1 LQIALVYF
9 LLLIPWPPTNV
20 LRMLCS
26 RDNSRLV
33 RKIVRSKWTPILD
46 KHQVKLPLECPLH
59 PFRDVFAPR
68 QDAKQRDRPTQ
79 WTCRKCGKSFY
90 QEKHLDLH
98 FDTRHKSII
107 NEAEDSVCL
116 ADFCDIMRCEV
127 FETEDAS
134 SLKFG
139 DQHIVTDIEV
149 WGDSLGQNSALAKAN
164 AAYLSLIPR
173 TSTLGA
179 SRAAKVQNRQLLQ
192 DKPSQASK
200 QDQPQPA
207 GEQTHSH
214 THLHHH
220 HQNHKSPHLHPRE
233 RATTT
238 ANPLR
243 LDATPAPSPEDG
255 SAARPRS
262 AGEKL
267 LHKLKE
273 LGKAHLKPLKAETE
287 AKNETDEDEEED
299 DEEKEAGSGQPE
311 GSGSGSD
318 QAKAEEGSGANENG
332 NKARANCKPEELS
345 RLKNRCEL
353 LLRSCIGGLLLSM
366 SDQAF
371 KEMEEEMNK
380 AVCWYL
386 TCDRYWEDGPLE
398 PRAFPWG
405 LIVILIF
412 VLSTGICFCYYI
424 IWILFDSEETT
435 ISANPY
441 YGGTAGGGSIYMP
454 GAAAGHHYHV
464 DYASRHDLDLDA
476 GGIAGQQLLQDH
488 QQQQL
493 LQEQQFYYQQ
503 QQREQQQ
510 RDQGGRDLY
519 PEQVQ
524 VQYLRHSPRHYIG
537 DQRQDR
543 GGPPQPVGT
552 PTQGTVRTSS
562 SNANTPLHHRQTHP
576 PGQHPG
582 QHPHLQHRHSTSLA
596 YPQDILDRRDYTSS
610 SSRPIATSVVQG
622 SSSGAGSLPAS
633 GAAASGAGSGSGVV
647 DPQQQ
652 RHYNTH
658 PRPLE
663 TRHRHVGSSQ
673 QSLRASASTHE
684 IVQQDAGLG
693 QNEHYIYVTYPPDLK
708 KRYFE

>member
-1 LQIALVYF
+1 MTSKQFIIF
-9 LLLIPWPPTNV
+9 ILLLIPWPPSNV
-20 LRMLCS
+20 IKILCS

-59 PFRDVFAPR
+59 PLRDVFAPR
-68 QDAKQRDRPTQ
+68 QDEKQRDRPTQ
-79 WTCRKCGKSFY
+79 WTCRRCGKSFY
-90 QEKHLDLH
+90 QEKYLDLH

-107 NEAEDSVCL
+107 NEAEDAVCL

-127 FETEDAS
+127 FQTEDAS

-173 TSTLGA
+173 TSTLSA
-179 SRAAKVQNRQLLQ
+179 TRAAKVQNRQLLQ
-192 DKPSQASK
+192 EKPTQSREQSPS
-200 QDQPQPA
+200 DGA
-207 GEQTHSH
+207 G
-214 THLHHH
+214 
-220 HQNHKSPHLHPRE
+220 
-233 RATTT
+233 
-238 ANPLR
+238 
-243 LDATPAPSPEDG
+243 EDG
-255 SAARPRS
+255 SATKPKS

-267 LHKLKE
+267 LMKLKE
-273 LGKAHLKPLKAETE
+273 LGQGHLKRHDASESQTESELKHNETE
-287 AKNETDEDEEED
+287 DGEHSGDGE
-299 DEEKEAGSGQPE
+299 GSGQPDAAKTPDE
-311 GSGSGSD
+311 AAG
-318 QAKAEEGSGANENG
+318 QAKV
-332 NKARANCKPEELS
+332 RANCKPEELS
-345 RLKNRCEL
+345 KLKTRCEF

-435 ISANPY
+435 INANHY
-441 YGGTAGGGSIYMP
+441 VGAGAGGSIYMP
-454 GAAAGHHYHV
+454 APHHYHV
-464 DYASRHDLDLDA
+464 DYATQHELELDGAAIPGRTVDL
-476 GGIAGQQLLQDH
+476 QQQQ

-493 LQEQQFYYQQ
+493 QQQQQQQFYYQQ
-503 QQREQQQ
+503 QQQQQ
-510 RDQGGRDLY
+510 AASGRDLY
-519 PEQVQ
+519 PEP
-524 VQYLRHSPRHYIG
+524 VQYHRHSPRHYIA
-537 DQRQDR
+537 DQRPA
-543 GGPPQPVGT
+543 GGASVSGGT
-552 PTQGTVRTSS
+552 PTSSAGVRQVGASS
-562 SNANTPLHHRQTHP
+562 SNANTPL
-576 PGQHPG
+576 
-582 QHPHLQHRHSTSLA
+582 HRHSTSLA

-610 SSRPIATSVVQG
+610 SSRPIATSVVSNVSQG
-622 SSSGAGSLPAS
+622 GSAGGGAG
-633 GAAASGAGSGSGVV
+633 
-647 DPQQQ
+647 DPP

-663 TRHRHVGSSQ
+663 TRHRHVGASQ
-673 QSLRASASTHE
+673 QSLRTSSSTHE
-684 IVQQDAGLG
+684 IVQSEVGG

-708 KRYFE
+708 KRYFDKYE

>member
-1 LQIALVYF
+1 MSPKYHHFEIALVYF

-20 LRMLCS
+20 IKILCS

-79 WTCRKCGKSFY
+79 WTCRRCGKSFY
-90 QEKHLDLH
+90 QERHLDLH
-98 FDTRHKSII
+98 FDTRHKTII
-107 NEAEDSVCL
+107 NEAMDSICL

-127 FETEDAS
+127 FETEDAN

-139 DQHIVTDIEV
+139 DHIVTDVEV

-192 DKPSQASK
+192 DKPIQSSSSSSK
-200 QDQPQPA
+200 EQQTPADPA
-207 GEQTHSH
+207 G
-214 THLHHH
+214 
-220 HQNHKSPHLHPRE
+220 
-233 RATTT
+233 
-238 ANPLR
+238 
-243 LDATPAPSPEDG
+243 EDG
-255 SAARPRS
+255 SAARPKS

-267 LHKLKE
+267 LNKLKE
-273 LGKAHLKPLKAETE
+273 LGLKRGGGGGDSTEPDAET
-287 AKNETDEDEEED
+287 KLNETEEEEEQSGD
-299 DEEKEAGSGQPE
+299 DAEASGQQDAAKMEE
-311 GSGSGSD
+311 GSGSG
-318 QAKAEEGSGANENG
+318 NG
-332 NKARANCKPEELS
+332 VKARANCKPEELS
-345 RLKNRCEL
+345 KLKTRCEL

-435 ISANPY
+435 INANNHYAPGHGL
-441 YGGTAGGGSIYMP
+441 GGMHSSSGSSSIYMP
-454 GAAAGHHYHV
+454 GAHHHYHV
-464 DYASRHDLDLDA
+464 DYATRHDLDLDA
-476 GGIAGQQLLQDH
+476 GGIPGLTADQQLEL
-488 QQQQL
+488 
-493 LQEQQFYYQQ
+493 EMEQ

-510 RDQGGRDLY
+510 QQQYYYQQQQQQQQAAAARDLY
-519 PEQVQ
+519 PEA
-524 VQYLRHSPRHYIG
+524 VQYHRHSPRHYIA
-537 DQRQDR
+537 DPRQV
-543 GGPPQPVGT
+543 GQGQGQGQGQGT
-552 PTQGTVRTSS
+552 PTAGGVRQVVVSSS
-562 SNANTPLHHRQTHP
+562 SNANTPLHHHP
-576 PGQHPG
+576 LQHQQHQQQQHQQQQHQQQ
-582 QHPHLQHRHSTSLA
+582 QHPHLQHRHSTSLG

-610 SSRPIATSVVQG
+610 TGRPMATSVV
-622 SSSGAGSLPAS
+622 SSASAS
-633 GAAASGAGSGSGVV
+633 GIGGEG
-647 DPQQQ
+647 QQ

-673 QSLRASASTHE
+673 QSLRASSSNQE
-684 IVQQDAGLG
+684 IVQNEAGLG

-708 KRYFE
+708 KRYFDSYE

>member
-1 LQIALVYF
+1 KKPFQIALVYF

-20 LRMLCS
+20 IRILCS

-107 NEAEDSVCL
+107 NEAEDAVCL

-200 QDQPQPA
+200 QDQSAA
-207 GEQTHSH
+207 GERTQPHSH
-214 THLHHH
+214 SSH
-220 HQNHKSPHLHPRE
+220 RV
-233 RATTT
+233 RASTT

-243 LDATPAPSPEDG
+243 LDPSPEDG
-255 SAARPRS
+255 SADRPRS

-273 LGKAHLKPLKAETE
+273 LGKAHLKSSSGDPE
-287 AKNETDEDEEED
+287 ASRQNETDEEED
-299 DEEKEAGSGQPE
+299 DEEGSGQSG
-311 GSGSGSD
+311 GSGHSAD
-318 QAKAEEGSGANENG
+318 EAKTEEGSGANGNG

-345 RLKNRCEL
+345 KLKNRCEM

-371 KEMEEEMNK
+371 KEMEDEMNK

-435 ISANPY
+435 INANHY
-441 YGGTAGGGSIYMP
+441 YTGQGAIIGGGGSIYMP

-464 DYASRHDLDLDA
+464 DYATRHDLDLDA
-476 GGIAGQQLLQDH
+476 GGIAGQQ
-488 QQQQL
+488 QQQL
-493 LQEQQFYYQQ
+493 LQEQQYYYQEQQ
-503 QQREQQQ
+503 QQQQAAASV
-510 RDQGGRDLY
+510 RDLY

-524 VQYLRHSPRHYIG
+524 YHRHSPRHYIA
-537 DQRQDR
+537 DQR
-543 GGPPQPVGT
+543 PPVGT
-552 PTQGTVRTSS
+552 PTQGAVRSSS
-562 SNANTPLHHRQTHP
+562 SNANTPLHHRVQQHHP
-576 PGQHPG
+576 VQQQQQHP
-582 QHPHLQHRHSTSLA
+582 HHLQHRHSTSLA

-610 SSRPIATSVVQG
+610 SSSRTI
-622 SSSGAGSLPAS
+622 
-633 GAAASGAGSGSGVV
+633 AGSGSASVSGSGQATVAPG
-647 DPQQQ
+647 DTQQ

-684 IVQQDAGLG
+684 IVQQEAASLG

>member
-1 LQIALVYF
+1 MSPKYHNFEIALVYF

-20 LRMLCS
+20 IRILCS

-107 NEAEDSVCL
+107 NQAEDAVCL

-200 QDQPQPA
+200 QNQSPA
-207 GEQTHSH
+207 GERTHPQTHH
-214 THLHHH
+214 
-220 HQNHKSPHLHPRE
+220 HPRD
-233 RATTT
+233 RASTT

-243 LDATPAPSPEDG
+243 LDPSPEDG

-267 LHKLKE
+267 LNKLKE
-273 LGKAHLKPLKAETE
+273 LGKAHLKPAADPETSRQ
-287 AKNETDEDEEED
+287 NETGEEED
-299 DEEKEAGSGQPE
+299 EKGSGQPE
-311 GSGSGSD
+311 GSGQSAD
-318 QAKAEEGSGANENG
+318 EVKTEEGSGANGNG

-345 RLKNRCEL
+345 KLKNRCEM

-371 KEMEEEMNK
+371 KEMEDEMNK

-424 IWILFDSEETT
+424 IWILFD
-435 ISANPY
+435 
-441 YGGTAGGGSIYMP
+441 
-454 GAAAGHHYHV
+454 H
-464 DYASRHDLDLDA
+464 LF
-476 GGIAGQQLLQDH
+476 QLRRNDN
-488 QQQQL
+488 
-493 LQEQQFYYQQ
+493 
-503 QQREQQQ
+503 QREP
-510 RDQGGRDLY
+510 L
-519 PEQVQ
+519 
-524 VQYLRHSPRHYIG
+524 LRPGIHRRRREH
-537 DQRQDR
+537 
-543 GGPPQPVGT
+543 
-552 PTQGTVRTSS
+552 
-562 SNANTPLHHRQTHP
+562 LHAR
-576 PGQHPG
+576 
-582 QHPHLQHRHSTSLA
+582 
-596 YPQDILDRRDYTSS
+596 
-610 SSRPIATSVVQG
+610 
-622 SSSGAGSLPAS
+622 SSSGSSLPCGLCHAARPRPGRRRDSWSAAATAASAS
-633 GAAASGAGSGSGVV
+633 GAAVLLPTAAAAATAAAGGIRSGFVPGAGAVSPPQSAALHRRSASGGANSG
-647 DPQQQ
+647 
-652 RHYNTH
+652 HTH
-658 PRPLE
+658 PRG
-663 TRHRHVGSSQ
+663 RSQ
-673 QSLRASASTHE
+673 QFLQRQHAVAPSGAAFGTASPPATSSLDE
-684 IVQQDAGLG
+684 PGLPTG
-693 QNEHYIYVTYPPDLK
+693 HFRPTRLYK
-708 KRYFE
+708 

>member
-1 LQIALVYF
+1 MSPKYHNFEIALVYF

-20 LRMLCS
+20 IRILCS

-98 FDTRHKSII
+98 FETRHKSII
-107 NEAEDSVCL
+107 NEAEDAVCL

-139 DQHIVTDIEV
+139 EQHIVTEIEV

-200 QDQPQPA
+200 TDQSPA
-207 GEQTHSH
+207 
-214 THLHHH
+214 
-220 HQNHKSPHLHPRE
+220 
-233 RATTT
+233 

-243 LDATPAPSPEDG
+243 LDPSTEDG
-255 SAARPRS
+255 SAVRPRS

-273 LGKAHLKPLKAETE
+273 LGKAHLRSSADPESSRQ
-287 AKNETDEDEEED
+287 NETDEKEDEEGSGHSE
-299 DEEKEAGSGQPE
+299 GSGQSTDE
-311 GSGSGSD
+311 T
-318 QAKAEEGSGANENG
+318 KTEEGSGANGNG

-345 RLKNRCEL
+345 KLKSRCEM

-435 ISANPY
+435 INANHY
-441 YGGTAGGGSIYMP
+441 YGQGAIAGGGSIYMP
-454 GAAAGHHYHV
+454 GAVAGHHYHV
-464 DYASRHDLDLDA
+464 DYATRHDLDLDA
-476 GGIAGQQLLQDH
+476 GVIAG

-503 QQREQQQ
+503 QQQQQ
-510 RDQGGRDLY
+510 QLQQAASVRDLY

-524 VQYLRHSPRHYIG
+524 YHRHSPRHYIA
-537 DQRQDR
+537 DPRPV
-543 GGPPQPVGT
+543 GPPVGT
-552 PTQGTVRTSS
+552 PTQGAVRSSS
-562 SNANTPLHHRQTHP
+562 SNANTPLHHRVQ
-576 PGQHPG
+576 QHPG

-596 YPQDILDRRDYTSS
+596 YPQDILDRRDYTSNS
-610 SSRPIATSVVQG
+610 TRPIATNMV
-622 SSSGAGSLPAS
+622 
-633 GAAASGAGSGSGVV
+633 AGSGSGSGAGQGAGAPG
-647 DPQQQ
+647 DTQ

-684 IVQQDAGLG
+684 IVQQEAGMG

>member
-1 LQIALVYF
+1 MSPKYHNFEIALVYF

-20 LRMLCS
+20 IRILCS

-98 FDTRHKSII
+98 FETRHKSII
-107 NEAEDSVCL
+107 NEAEDAVCL

-192 DKPSQASK
+192 DKPIQASK
-200 QDQPQPA
+200 QDQ
-207 GEQTHSH
+207 
-214 THLHHH
+214 
-220 HQNHKSPHLHPRE
+220 
-233 RATTT
+233 
-238 ANPLR
+238 
-243 LDATPAPSPEDG
+243 TPADPSPEDG

-273 LGKAHLKPLKAETE
+273 LGKAHLKTSADPDSSRQ
-287 AKNETDEDEEED
+287 NETDEEEDEE
-299 DEEKEAGSGQPE
+299 GSGQSE
-311 GSGSGSD
+311 GSG
-318 QAKAEEGSGANENG
+318 QATHETKAEEGSGAEGNG

-345 RLKNRCEL
+345 KLKNRCEL

-371 KEMEEEMNK
+371 KEMEDEMNK

-435 ISANPY
+435 INANHY
-441 YGGTAGGGSIYMP
+441 YGQGAIGGGGSIYMP

-464 DYASRHDLDLDA
+464 DYATRHDLDLDA
-476 GGIAGQQLLQDH
+476 GGIAGQ

-503 QQREQQQ
+503 QQQQQ
-510 RDQGGRDLY
+510 AATVRDLY
-519 PEQVQ
+519 PDQ
-524 VQYLRHSPRHYIG
+524 VQYHRHSPRHYIA
-537 DQRQDR
+537 DQRPV
-543 GGPPQPVGT
+543 GPPVGT
-552 PTQGTVRTSS
+552 PTQGAVRSSS
-562 SNANTPLHHRQTHP
+562 SNANTPLHHRV
-576 PGQHPG
+576 QHPG

-610 SSRPIATSVVQG
+610 SPRPIATN
-622 SSSGAGSLPAS
+622 LL
-633 GAAASGAGSGSGVV
+633 AGSGSGQGATAPG
-647 DPQQQ
+647 DTQ

-663 TRHRHVGSSQ
+663 TRRHVGSSQ

-684 IVQQDAGLG
+684 IVQQEAGLG

>member
-1 LQIALVYF
+1 MSPKYHNFEIALVYF

-20 LRMLCS
+20 IRILCS

-107 NEAEDSVCL
+107 NEAEDAVCL

-200 QDQPQPA
+200 QDQSPA
-207 GEQTHSH
+207 VY
-214 THLHHH
+214 
-220 HQNHKSPHLHPRE
+220 PRE
-233 RATTT
+233 RASTT

-243 LDATPAPSPEDG
+243 LDPSPSPEDG

-273 LGKAHLKPLKAETE
+273 LGKAHLQPAADAESGRQ
-287 AKNETDEDEEED
+287 NETDEEED
-299 DEEKEAGSGQPE
+299 EE
-311 GSGSGSD
+311 GSGRTEGSGHSAD
-318 QAKAEEGSGANENG
+318 EAKAEEGSGASGNG

-435 ISANPY
+435 ISANHY
-441 YGGTAGGGSIYMP
+441 YGPGSIGGIGGSIYMP
-454 GAAAGHHYHV
+454 GAPAAAHHYHV
-464 DYASRHDLDLDA
+464 DYATRHDLDLDA
-476 GGIAGQQLLQDH
+476 QQQHQQLQQQQ

-493 LQEQQFYYQQ
+493 LQEQQYYYQQ
-503 QQREQQQ
+503 QQQAASV
-510 RDQGGRDLY
+510 RDLY

-524 VQYLRHSPRHYIG
+524 FHRHSPRHYIA
-537 DQRQDR
+537 DQRPV
-543 GGPPQPVGT
+543 GPQVGT
-552 PTQGTVRTSS
+552 PTQGAGRSSS
-562 SNANTPLHHRQTHP
+562 SNANTPLHHRVVQ
-576 PGQHPG
+576 PGHPG

-610 SSRPIATSVVQG
+610 SSRPTA
-622 SSSGAGSLPAS
+622 AGMA
-633 GAAASGAGSGSGVV
+633 AGSGSGSGPGSVAG
-647 DPQQQ
+647 QGQGQSAAAGAAGEAQ

-658 PRPLE
+658 PRPLD
-663 TRHRHVGSSQ
+663 TRHRHAGSSQ

-684 IVQQDAGLG
+684 IVQQEAGLG

>member
-1 LQIALVYF
+1 MSPKYHNFEIALVYF

-20 LRMLCS
+20 IRILCS

-107 NEAEDSVCL
+107 NEAEDAVCL

-192 DKPSQASK
+192 DKPSQASGK
-200 QDQPQPA
+200 QDQSAA
-207 GEQTHSH
+207 GERTQPHSH
-214 THLHHH
+214 SSRSSHSSH
-220 HQNHKSPHLHPRE
+220 RV
-233 RATTT
+233 RASTT

-243 LDATPAPSPEDG
+243 LDPSPEDG
-255 SAARPRS
+255 SADRPRS

-273 LGKAHLKPLKAETE
+273 LGKAHLKPSSSGDPE
-287 AKNETDEDEEED
+287 ASRQNETDEEED
-299 DEEKEAGSGQPE
+299 DEEGSGQTG
-311 GSGSGSD
+311 GSGHSAD
-318 QAKAEEGSGANENG
+318 EAKTEEGSGANGNG

-345 RLKNRCEL
+345 KLKNRCEM

-371 KEMEEEMNK
+371 KEMEDEMNK

-424 IWILFDSEETT
+424 IWILFDHLFQLRRDDNQREPLLHRPGSHYRRRREHLHARSSSGSSLPCGLCHAARPRPGRRRDSW
-435 ISANPY
+435 SAA
-441 YGGTAGGGSIYMP
+441 AGAAAPGAAVLLP
-454 GAAAGHHYHV
+454 GAAA
-464 DYASRHDLDLDA
+464 AAA
-476 GGIAGQQLLQDH
+476 G
-488 QQQQL
+488 
-493 LQEQQFYYQQ
+493 F
-503 QQREQQQ
+503 
-510 RDQGGRDLY
+510 
-519 PEQVQ
+519 V
-524 VQYLRHSPRHYIG
+524 
-537 DQRQDR
+537 
-543 GGPPQPVGT
+543 
-552 PTQGTVRTSS
+552 
-562 SNANTPLHHRQTHP
+562 
-576 PGQHPG
+576 
-582 QHPHLQHRHSTSLA
+582 
-596 YPQDILDRRDYTSS
+596 
-610 SSRPIATSVVQG
+610 
-622 SSSGAGSLPAS
+622 SGAGAVPSAQSAALHRRSASTSGHTHPRGRAQQFLQRQHAVAPS
-633 GAAASGAGSGSGVV
+633 GAAASHGAAAASPPPAAPPLDEPGLPTG
-647 DPQQQ
+647 
-652 RHYNTH
+652 HF
-658 PRPLE
+658 RP
-663 TRHRHVGSSQ
+663 TR
-673 QSLRASASTHE
+673 L
-684 IVQQDAGLG
+684 
-693 QNEHYIYVTYPPDLK
+693 YK
-708 KRYFE
+708 

>member
-1 LQIALVYF
+1 MSPKYHNFEIALVYF

-20 LRMLCS
+20 IRILCS

-107 NEAEDSVCL
+107 NEAEDAVCL

-200 QDQPQPA
+200 QDQSPA
-207 GEQTHSH
+207 GERTHPH
-214 THLHHH
+214 THHH
-220 HQNHKSPHLHPRE
+220 HHHHNHHKVYPRE
-233 RATTT
+233 RASTT

-243 LDATPAPSPEDG
+243 LDPSPSPEDG

-273 LGKAHLKPLKAETE
+273 LGKAHLQPAADAESGRQ
-287 AKNETDEDEEED
+287 NETDEEED
-299 DEEKEAGSGQPE
+299 EE
-311 GSGSGSD
+311 GSGRTEGSGHSAD
-318 QAKAEEGSGANENG
+318 EAKAEEGSGASGNG

-424 IWILFDSEETT
+424 IWILFDRLFQLRRDDNQREPLLRPGLHRRHRREHLHARRS
-435 ISANPY
+435 
-441 YGGTAGGGSIYMP
+441 GGGPPLPCGLCHAARPRSGRPAAASTASAAAAAAAVAP
-454 GAAAGHHYHV
+454 GAAVLLPA
-464 DYASRHDLDLDA
+464 AAA
-476 GGIAGQQLLQDH
+476 GGLRAGFVPGAGAVPPAQSAALHRRSASGGSAGGHAHPRGRAQQLLQ
-488 QQQQL
+488 
-493 LQEQQFYYQQ
+493 
-503 QQREQQQ
+503 
-510 RDQGGRDLY
+510 
-519 PEQVQ
+519 
-524 VQYLRHSPRHYIG
+524 
-537 DQRQDR
+537 RQH
-543 GGPPQPVGT
+543 
-552 PTQGTVRTSS
+552 
-562 SNANTPLHHRQTHP
+562 AAAP
-576 PGQHPG
+576 PG
-582 QHPHLQHRHSTSLA
+582 
-596 YPQDILDRRDYTSS
+596 
-610 SSRPIATSVVQG
+610 
-622 SSSGAGSLPAS
+622 
-633 GAAASGAGSGSGVV
+633 GAAGAPGPAPPPAAPPLDEPGLPTG
-647 DPQQQ
+647 
-652 RHYNTH
+652 HF
-658 PRPLE
+658 RP
-663 TRHRHVGSSQ
+663 TR
-673 QSLRASASTHE
+673 L
-684 IVQQDAGLG
+684 
-693 QNEHYIYVTYPPDLK
+693 YK
-708 KRYFE
+708 

>member
-1 LQIALVYF
+1 MSPKYHHFEIALVYF

-20 LRMLCS
+20 LRLLCS

-98 FDTRHKSII
+98 FDTRHKQII

-179 SRAAKVQNRQLLQ
+179 SRAAKVQNRQLPP
-192 DKPSQASK
+192 DSKPSQ
-200 QDQPQPA
+200 DQSPA
-207 GEQTHSH
+207 GERTPHPHTHSH
-214 THLHHH
+214 FHHT
-220 HQNHKSPHLHPRE
+220 RE
-233 RATTT
+233 RATTTT

-243 LDATPAPSPEDG
+243 LDAIPEDG
-255 SAARPRS
+255 SAARPKS

-273 LGKAHLKPLKAETE
+273 LGKAHLKAGATPPQDSRKQNDTE
-287 AKNETDEDEEED
+287 DDEDEEGAED
-299 DEEKEAGSGQPE
+299 GSGSGQPE
-311 GSGSGSD
+311 GSG
-318 QAKAEEGSGANENG
+318 QATDPAKVEEGSGANGNG

-345 RLKNRCEL
+345 KLKARCEM

-424 IWILFDSEETT
+424 IWILFDHLFQLRRDDNQCESLPLRTASGQPQLRYRRRREHLHARSRSGSSLPCGLCHAARPRPGRRRDSFSTT
-435 ISANPY
+435 
-441 YGGTAGGGSIYMP
+441 TAAAAAAVAP
-454 GAAAGHHYHV
+454 GAAVLLPTAAAAAASATAAAAAGLVSGTGAISATQSTALHRRS
-464 DYASRHDLDLDA
+464 ASS
-476 GGIAGQQLLQDH
+476 GGIGSGSGIGSCGHTHPRGRAQQLLQ
-488 QQQQL
+488 
-493 LQEQQFYYQQ
+493 
-503 QQREQQQ
+503 
-510 RDQGGRDLY
+510 
-519 PEQVQ
+519 
-524 VQYLRHSPRHYIG
+524 
-537 DQRQDR
+537 RQH
-543 GGPPQPVGT
+543 
-552 PTQGTVRTSS
+552 
-562 SNANTPLHHRQTHP
+562 A
-576 PGQHPG
+576 
-582 QHPHLQHRHSTSLA
+582 
-596 YPQDILDRRDYTSS
+596 
-610 SSRPIATSVVQG
+610 IAPSA
-622 SSSGAGSLPAS
+622 SSGG
-633 GAAASGAGSGSGVV
+633 
-647 DPQQQ
+647 
-652 RHYNTH
+652 
-658 PRPLE
+658 
-663 TRHRHVGSSQ
+663 
-673 QSLRASASTHE
+673 SASPPAAPSLDE
-684 IVQQDAGLG
+684 PGLPTG
-693 QNEHYIYVTYPPDLK
+693 HFRPTRLYK
-708 KRYFE
+708 

>member
-1 LQIALVYF
+1 MSPKYHNFEIALVYF

-20 LRMLCS
+20 IRILCS

-98 FDTRHKSII
+98 FETRHKSII
-107 NEAEDSVCL
+107 NEAEDAVCL

-139 DQHIVTDIEV
+139 DQHIVTEIEV

-179 SRAAKVQNRQLLQ
+179 SRAAKVQSRQLIQ

-200 QDQPQPA
+200 QDQSPA
-207 GEQTHSH
+207 GERIPPHSH
-214 THLHHH
+214 QSHQSHHLHH
-220 HQNHKSPHLHPRE
+220 RE
-233 RATTT
+233 RDSTT

-243 LDATPAPSPEDG
+243 LDPSPSPEDG

-273 LGKAHLKPLKAETE
+273 LGKAHLKSSADPESSRQ
-287 AKNETDEDEEED
+287 NETDEEEDEEGSGRSE
-299 DEEKEAGSGQPE
+299 GSGQSADE
-311 GSGSGSD
+311 
-318 QAKAEEGSGANENG
+318 AKTEEGSGANGNG

-345 RLKNRCEL
+345 KLKSRCEM

-424 IWILFDSEETT
+424 IWILFDHLFQLRRDDNQREPLLRPGGHRRRREHLHARSSSGASLPCGLCHAARPRPGRRRDSW
-435 ISANPY
+435 SA
-441 YGGTAGGGSIYMP
+441 TATAAAAAVAP
-454 GAAAGHHYHV
+454 GAAVLLPAATATTAIVSGAGAVPSPQSTALHRRSTSSGHTHPRGR
-464 DYASRHDLDLDA
+464 S
-476 GGIAGQQLLQDH
+476 QQLLQ
-488 QQQQL
+488 
-493 LQEQQFYYQQ
+493 
-503 QQREQQQ
+503 
-510 RDQGGRDLY
+510 
-519 PEQVQ
+519 
-524 VQYLRHSPRHYIG
+524 
-537 DQRQDR
+537 RQHAVA
-543 GGPPQPVGT
+543 P
-552 PTQGTVRTSS
+552 
-562 SNANTPLHHRQTHP
+562 
-576 PGQHPG
+576 
-582 QHPHLQHRHSTSLA
+582 
-596 YPQDILDRRDYTSS
+596 
-610 SSRPIATSVVQG
+610 
-622 SSSGAGSLPAS
+622 S
-633 GAAASGAGSGSGVV
+633 GAATSSPPATSSLDEPGLPTG
-647 DPQQQ
+647 
-652 RHYNTH
+652 HF
-658 PRPLE
+658 RP
-663 TRHRHVGSSQ
+663 TR
-673 QSLRASASTHE
+673 L
-684 IVQQDAGLG
+684 
-693 QNEHYIYVTYPPDLK
+693 YK
-708 KRYFE
+708 

>member
-1 LQIALVYF
+1 MSPKYHHFEIALIYF

-20 LRMLCS
+20 IKILCS
-26 RDNSRLV
+26 RDSSRLV

-79 WTCRKCGKSFY
+79 WTCRMCGKSFY

-127 FETEDAS
+127 FQTEDSS

-164 AAYLSLIPR
+164 AAYLSLIPIR

-179 SRAAKVQNRQLLQ
+179 TRAAKVQNRQLIQ
-192 DKPSQASK
+192 DKQGQSNEQSQSDAAA
-200 QDQPQPA
+200 QDA
-207 GEQTHSH
+207 G
-214 THLHHH
+214 
-220 HQNHKSPHLHPRE
+220 
-233 RATTT
+233 T
-238 ANPLR
+238 A
-243 LDATPAPSPEDG
+243 
-255 SAARPRS
+255 
-262 AGEKL
+262 
-267 LHKLKE
+267 KLKSASE
-273 LGKAHLKPLKAETE
+273 MLLSKLKGLGQKRQ
-287 AKNETDEDEEED
+287 ETDGTESVDEAQVNDTEQKSNDGND
-299 DEEKEAGSGQPE
+299 DPNATQDEASVVN
-311 GSGSGSD
+311 SD
-318 QAKAEEGSGANENG
+318 ENASAS
-332 NKARANCKPEELS
+332 NMSKVRANCKAEDLS
-345 RLKNRCEL
+345 KLKARCEY
-353 LLRSCIGGLLLSM
+353 LLRSCIGSLLLSM

-435 ISANPY
+435 INANNH
-441 YGGTAGGGSIYMP
+441 YGYGTVGGVGSIGSGIGSGIYMP
-454 GAAAGHHYHV
+454 ARHYHV
-464 DYASRHDLDLDA
+464 DYAMPRDIDGL
-476 GGIAGQQLLQDH
+476 GGRGLGDGGPMHGMTAE
-488 QQQQL
+488 QQQQ
-493 LQEQQFYYQQ
+493 QQQYYYQQ
-503 QQREQQQ
+503 QQAQQQ
-510 RDQGGRDLY
+510 AARDLY
-519 PEQVQ
+519 PEP
-524 VQYLRHSPRHYIG
+524 VQYHRHSPRHYIST
-537 DQRQDR
+537 DQRQAVAAAQAA
-543 GGPPQPVGT
+543 GQQGT
-552 PTQGTVRTSS
+552 PTVTGAAGVRQSA
-562 SNANTPLHHRQTHP
+562 SNASTPLHHHHQ
-576 PGQHPG
+576 Q
-582 QHPHLQHRHSTSLA
+582 QQPHLQHHRHSTSLG

-610 SSRPIATSVVQG
+610 VGRPIATSVV
-622 SSSGAGSLPAS
+622 SSSSSVGGNIGGTRSTQI
-633 GAAASGAGSGSGVV
+633 GAAG
-647 DPQQQ
+647 DTT

-658 PRPLE
+658 PRPLD

-673 QSLRASASTHE
+673 QSLRASSSTHE
-684 IVQQDAGLG
+684 IVQSEVG

-708 KRYFE
+708 KRYFDKYE

>member
-1 LQIALVYF
+1 MSPKYHNFEIALVYF

-20 LRMLCS
+20 IRILCS

-107 NEAEDSVCL
+107 NQAEDAVCL

-200 QDQPQPA
+200 QNQSPA
-207 GEQTHSH
+207 GERTHPQS
-214 THLHHH
+214 HHH
-220 HQNHKSPHLHPRE
+220 PRD
-233 RATTT
+233 RASTT

-243 LDATPAPSPEDG
+243 LDPSPEDG
-255 SAARPRS
+255 SAARTRS

-267 LHKLKE
+267 LNKLKE
-273 LGKAHLKPLKAETE
+273 LGKAHLKPAADPE
-287 AKNETDEDEEED
+287 ANRQNDTGEEED
-299 DEEKEAGSGQPE
+299 EKGSGQPE
-311 GSGSGSD
+311 GSGQSAD
-318 QAKAEEGSGANENG
+318 EVKAEEGSGANGNG

-345 RLKNRCEL
+345 KLKNRCEI

-371 KEMEEEMNK
+371 KEMEDEMNK

-435 ISANPY
+435 INANHY
-441 YGGTAGGGSIYMP
+441 YGQGSIGAGGSIYMP

-464 DYASRHDLDLDA
+464 DYATRHDLDLDA
-476 GGIAGQQLLQDH
+476 GGIAGQQ
-488 QQQQL
+488 QQQQHL
-493 LQEQQFYYQQ
+493 LQEQQYYYQQ
-503 QQREQQQ
+503 QQQQQ
-510 RDQGGRDLY
+510 QKAASVRDLY

-524 VQYLRHSPRHYIG
+524 YHRHSPRHYIA
-537 DQRQDR
+537 DQRPV
-543 GGPPQPVGT
+543 GPTVGT
-552 PTQGTVRTSS
+552 PTQGAVRSSS
-562 SNANTPLHHRQTHP
+562 SNANTPLHHRV
-576 PGQHPG
+576 QHSG

-610 SSRPIATSVVQG
+610 SSRQIATNIV
-622 SSSGAGSLPAS
+622 
-633 GAAASGAGSGSGVV
+633 AGSGSGQGAGAPG
-647 DPQQQ
+647 DTQ

-684 IVQQDAGLG
+684 IVQQEAGLG

>member
-1 LQIALVYF
+1 MSPKYHNFEIALVYF

-20 LRMLCS
+20 IRILCS

-79 WTCRKCGKSFY
+79 WTCKKCGKSFY

-107 NEAEDSVCL
+107 NEAEDAVCL

-200 QDQPQPA
+200 QDQSPA
-207 GEQTHSH
+207 
-214 THLHHH
+214 
-220 HQNHKSPHLHPRE
+220 
-233 RATTT
+233 
-238 ANPLR
+238 
-243 LDATPAPSPEDG
+243 DPSPEDG

-273 LGKAHLKPLKAETE
+273 LGKAHLKPSSVDPE
-287 AKNETDEDEEED
+287 ASRQNETDEEED
-299 DEEKEAGSGQPE
+299 DEGSGQSE
-311 GSGSGSD
+311 GSAQSAD
-318 QAKAEEGSGANENG
+318 EAKTEEGSGANGNG

-345 RLKNRCEL
+345 KLKNRCEM

-371 KEMEEEMNK
+371 KEMEDEMNK

-435 ISANPY
+435 INANHY
-441 YGGTAGGGSIYMP
+441 YGQGAIGGGGSIYMP
-454 GAAAGHHYHV
+454 GAAAAHHYHV
-464 DYASRHDLDLDA
+464 DYATRHDLDLDA
-476 GGIAGQQLLQDH
+476 GGIAGQQ
-488 QQQQL
+488 QQL
-493 LQEQQFYYQQ
+493 LQEQQYYYQQ
-503 QQREQQQ
+503 QQQQQ
-510 RDQGGRDLY
+510 QQAASVRDLY

-524 VQYLRHSPRHYIG
+524 YHRHSPRHYIA
-537 DQRQDR
+537 DQRPV
-543 GGPPQPVGT
+543 GPPVGT
-552 PTQGTVRTSS
+552 PTQGAVRSSS
-562 SNANTPLHHRQTHP
+562 SNANTPLHHRVQH
-576 PGQHPG
+576 PGQHPA

-610 SSRPIATSVVQG
+610 SSRPIAANIV
-622 SSSGAGSLPAS
+622 
-633 GAAASGAGSGSGVV
+633 AGSGSVSVQGPGQGQGQGAGAPG
-647 DPQQQ
+647 DTQQ

-684 IVQQDAGLG
+684 IVQQEAGLG

>member
-1 LQIALVYF
+1 MPNIKKDLNVQKHLQIALVYF

-20 LRMLCS
+20 IRILCS

-98 FDTRHKSII
+98 FETRHKSII
-107 NEAEDSVCL
+107 NEAEDAVCL

-139 DQHIVTDIEV
+139 DQHIVTEIEV

-179 SRAAKVQNRQLLQ
+179 SRAAKVQSRQLIQ

-200 QDQPQPA
+200 QDQSPA
-207 GEQTHSH
+207 
-214 THLHHH
+214 
-220 HQNHKSPHLHPRE
+220 E
-233 RATTT
+233 RDSTT

-243 LDATPAPSPEDG
+243 LDPSPSPEDG

-273 LGKAHLKPLKAETE
+273 LGKAHLKSSADPESSRQ
-287 AKNETDEDEEED
+287 NETDEEEDEEGSGRSE
-299 DEEKEAGSGQPE
+299 GSGQSADE
-311 GSGSGSD
+311 
-318 QAKAEEGSGANENG
+318 AKTEEGSGANGNG

-345 RLKNRCEL
+345 KLKSRCEM

-435 ISANPY
+435 ISANHY
-441 YGGTAGGGSIYMP
+441 YGQGAIAGGGSIYMP
-454 GAAAGHHYHV
+454 GAVAGHHYHV
-464 DYASRHDLDLDA
+464 DYATRHDLDLDA
-476 GGIAGQQLLQDH
+476 GVIAGQQQQQQ

-503 QQREQQQ
+503 QQQQQ
-510 RDQGGRDLY
+510 QLY

-524 VQYLRHSPRHYIG
+524 YHRHSPRHYIA
-537 DQRQDR
+537 DQR
-543 GGPPQPVGT
+543 PVGT
-552 PTQGTVRTSS
+552 PTQGAVRSSS
-562 SNANTPLHHRQTHP
+562 SNANTPLHHRVQ
-576 PGQHPG
+576 QHP
-582 QHPHLQHRHSTSLA
+582 PHLQHRHSTSLA
-596 YPQDILDRRDYTSS
+596 YPQDILDQRDYTSS
-610 SSRPIATSVVQG
+610 SSRPNMV
-622 SSSGAGSLPAS
+622 
-633 GAAASGAGSGSGVV
+633 AGSGSGSGSGSVSV
-647 DPQQQ
+647 QVAGAPGDTQ

-684 IVQQDAGLG
+684 IVQQEAAMG

>member
-1 LQIALVYF
+1 MSPKYHNFEIALVYF

-20 LRMLCS
+20 IRILCS

-107 NEAEDSVCL
+107 NQAEDAVCL

-200 QDQPQPA
+200 QNQSPA
-207 GEQTHSH
+207 GERTHPQS
-214 THLHHH
+214 HHH
-220 HQNHKSPHLHPRE
+220 PRD
-233 RATTT
+233 RASTT

-243 LDATPAPSPEDG
+243 LDPSPEDG

-267 LHKLKE
+267 LNKLKE
-273 LGKAHLKPLKAETE
+273 LGKAHLKPAADPE
-287 AKNETDEDEEED
+287 ASRQNETGEEED
-299 DEEKEAGSGQPE
+299 EKGSGQPE
-311 GSGSGSD
+311 GSGQSAD
-318 QAKAEEGSGANENG
+318 EVKTEEGSGANGNG

-345 RLKNRCEL
+345 KLKNRCEM

-371 KEMEEEMNK
+371 KEMEDEMNK

-424 IWILFDSEETT
+424 IWILFD
-435 ISANPY
+435 
-441 YGGTAGGGSIYMP
+441 
-454 GAAAGHHYHV
+454 H
-464 DYASRHDLDLDA
+464 LF
-476 GGIAGQQLLQDH
+476 QLRRNDN
-488 QQQQL
+488 
-493 LQEQQFYYQQ
+493 
-503 QQREQQQ
+503 QREP
-510 RDQGGRDLY
+510 L
-519 PEQVQ
+519 
-524 VQYLRHSPRHYIG
+524 LRPGIHRRRREH
-537 DQRQDR
+537 
-543 GGPPQPVGT
+543 
-552 PTQGTVRTSS
+552 
-562 SNANTPLHHRQTHP
+562 LHAR
-576 PGQHPG
+576 
-582 QHPHLQHRHSTSLA
+582 
-596 YPQDILDRRDYTSS
+596 
-610 SSRPIATSVVQG
+610 
-622 SSSGAGSLPAS
+622 SSSGSSLPCGLCHAARPRPGRRRDSWSAAATAPAS
-633 GAAASGAGSGSGVV
+633 GAAVLLPTAAAAATAAAGGIRSGFVPGAGAVSSSQSAALHRRSASGGANSG
-647 DPQQQ
+647 
-652 RHYNTH
+652 HTH
-658 PRPLE
+658 PRG
-663 TRHRHVGSSQ
+663 RSQ
-673 QSLRASASTHE
+673 QLLQRQHAVAPSGAAYGTASPPATSSLDE
-684 IVQQDAGLG
+684 PGLPTG
-693 QNEHYIYVTYPPDLK
+693 HFRPTRLYK
-708 KRYFE
+708 

>member
-1 LQIALVYF
+1 MSPKYHNFEIALVYF

-20 LRMLCS
+20 IRILCS

-107 NEAEDSVCL
+107 NQAEDAVCL

-200 QDQPQPA
+200 QNQSPA
-207 GEQTHSH
+207 GERTHPQS
-214 THLHHH
+214 HHH
-220 HQNHKSPHLHPRE
+220 PRD
-233 RATTT
+233 RASTT

-243 LDATPAPSPEDG
+243 LDPSPEDG

-267 LHKLKE
+267 LNKLKE
-273 LGKAHLKPLKAETE
+273 LGKAHLKPVADPD
-287 AKNETDEDEEED
+287 ASRQNETGEEED
-299 DEEKEAGSGQPE
+299 EKGSGQSE
-311 GSGSGSD
+311 GSGQSAD
-318 QAKAEEGSGANENG
+318 EVKAEEGSGANGNG

-345 RLKNRCEL
+345 KLKNRCEM

-371 KEMEEEMNK
+371 KEMEDEMNK

-424 IWILFDSEETT
+424 IWILFD
-435 ISANPY
+435 
-441 YGGTAGGGSIYMP
+441 
-454 GAAAGHHYHV
+454 H
-464 DYASRHDLDLDA
+464 LF
-476 GGIAGQQLLQDH
+476 QLRRNDN
-488 QQQQL
+488 
-493 LQEQQFYYQQ
+493 
-503 QQREQQQ
+503 QREP
-510 RDQGGRDLY
+510 L
-519 PEQVQ
+519 
-524 VQYLRHSPRHYIG
+524 LRPGIHRRRREH
-537 DQRQDR
+537 
-543 GGPPQPVGT
+543 
-552 PTQGTVRTSS
+552 
-562 SNANTPLHHRQTHP
+562 LHAR
-576 PGQHPG
+576 
-582 QHPHLQHRHSTSLA
+582 
-596 YPQDILDRRDYTSS
+596 
-610 SSRPIATSVVQG
+610 
-622 SSSGAGSLPAS
+622 SSSGSSLPCGLCHAARPRPGRRRDSWSAAATAAPAS
-633 GAAASGAGSGSGVV
+633 GAAVLLPTAAAAATAAAGGIRSGFVPGAGAVSPPQSAALHRRTASGGANSG
-647 DPQQQ
+647 
-652 RHYNTH
+652 HTH
-658 PRPLE
+658 PRG
-663 TRHRHVGSSQ
+663 RSQ
-673 QSLRASASTHE
+673 QLLQRQHAVAPSGAAYGTASPPATSSLDE
-684 IVQQDAGLG
+684 PGLPTG
-693 QNEHYIYVTYPPDLK
+693 HFRPTRLYK
-708 KRYFE
+708 

>member
-1 LQIALVYF
+1 MSPKYHHFEIALVYF

-98 FDTRHKSII
+98 FETRHKSII
-107 NEAEDSVCL
+107 NEAEDAVCL

-192 DKPSQASK
+192 DKPSQASSK
-200 QDQPQPA
+200 QDQSPA
-207 GEQTHSH
+207 
-214 THLHHH
+214 
-220 HQNHKSPHLHPRE
+220 
-233 RATTT
+233 
-238 ANPLR
+238 
-243 LDATPAPSPEDG
+243 DATPEDG
-255 SAARPRS
+255 SAARPKS

-273 LGKAHLKPLKAETE
+273 LGKAHLKSAAAEPE
-287 AKNETDEDEEED
+287 ASRQNETDDDDDEEE
-299 DEEKEAGSGQPE
+299 
-311 GSGSGSD
+311 
-318 QAKAEEGSGANENG
+318 EEGSGQAEGSGQSVDQAKMEEGSGTNGNG

-345 RLKNRCEL
+345 KLKTRCEL

-435 ISANPY
+435 INANHY
-441 YGGTAGGGSIYMP
+441 YGQGAIGGSGGSIYMP
-454 GAAAGHHYHV
+454 GAAVGHHYHV
-464 DYASRHDLDLDA
+464 DYATRHDLDLDA
-476 GGIAGQQLLQDH
+476 GGIAAQQ

-503 QQREQQQ
+503 QQQQQ
-510 RDQGGRDLY
+510 AASARDLY
-519 PEQVQ
+519 PDP
-524 VQYLRHSPRHYIG
+524 VQYHRHSPRHYIG
-537 DQRQDR
+537 DQR
-543 GGPPQPVGT
+543 PVVAVGT
-552 PTQGTVRTSS
+552 PTQGAVRTSS
-562 SNANTPLHHRQTHP
+562 SNANTPLHHRQ
-576 PGQHPG
+576 HPG
-582 QHPHLQHRHSTSLA
+582 HPPHLQHRHSTSLA

-610 SSRPIATSVVQG
+610 SSRPIATSMV
-622 SSSGAGSLPAS
+622 
-633 GAAASGAGSGSGVV
+633 AGSGSVLASAAAAGAPGSGAPG
-647 DPQQQ
+647 DAQQ

-684 IVQQDAGLG
+684 IVQQEAGLG

>member
-1 LQIALVYF
+1 MTSKQLLIF
-9 LLLIPWPPTNV
+9 ILLLIPWPPTSV
-20 LRMLCS
+20 IKILCS

-59 PFRDVFAPR
+59 PLRDVFAPR
-68 QDAKQRDRPTQ
+68 QDEKQRDRPTQ
-79 WTCRKCGKSFY
+79 WTCRRCGKSFY
-90 QEKHLDLH
+90 QEKYLDLH

-127 FETEDAS
+127 FQTEDAS

-173 TSTLGA
+173 TSTLSA
-179 SRAAKVQNRQLLQ
+179 TRAAKVQNRQLLQ
-192 DKPSQASK
+192 DKPSQSREQSQQSEAAAA
-200 QDQPQPA
+200 A
-207 GEQTHSH
+207 GGEEP
-214 THLHHH
+214 
-220 HQNHKSPHLHPRE
+220 K
-233 RATTT
+233 
-238 ANPLR
+238 
-243 LDATPAPSPEDG
+243 
-255 SAARPRS
+255 S

-267 LHKLKE
+267 LMKLKE
-273 LGKAHLKPLKAETE
+273 LGQAHLKRTE
-287 AKNETDEDEEED
+287 PATESKPQQNETDEEGAEQSGDAE
-299 DEEKEAGSGQPE
+299 GSGQANTAAKTPNGAE
-311 GSGSGSD
+311 GDAAAAGG
-318 QAKAEEGSGANENG
+318 QAKV
-332 NKARANCKPEELS
+332 RANCKPEELS
-345 RLKNRCEL
+345 KLKTRCEL

-435 ISANPY
+435 INAINSHY
-441 YGGTAGGGSIYMP
+441 AGAAVGGSIYMP
-454 GAAAGHHYHV
+454 APHHHYHV
-464 DYASRHDLDLDA
+464 DYHPHEL
-476 GGIAGQQLLQDH
+476 QQQ

-493 LQEQQFYYQQ
+493 DGGAIPGRTVADQQQQQLQQQQQQFYYPQQ
-503 QQREQQQ
+503 QQQQA
-510 RDQGGRDLY
+510 RDLY
-519 PEQVQ
+519 PEP
-524 VQYLRHSPRHYIG
+524 VQYHRHSPRHYIA
-537 DQRQDR
+537 DQRPAGASGSQ
-543 GGPPQPVGT
+543 GT
-552 PTQGTVRTSS
+552 PTTSSAVGVRQVGASS
-562 SNANTPLHHRQTHP
+562 SNANTPLH
-576 PGQHPG
+576 
-582 QHPHLQHRHSTSLA
+582 RHSTSLV
-596 YPQDILDRRDYTSS
+596 YPQDILDRRDYTNS
-610 SSRPIATSVVQG
+610 SSRPIATSVVSNV
-622 SSSGAGSLPAS
+622 SS
-633 GAAASGAGSGSGVV
+633 ASGAGAAGGE
-647 DPQQQ
+647 PP

-663 TRHRHVGSSQ
+663 TRHRHVGASQ
-673 QSLRASASTHE
+673 QSLRTSSSTHE
-684 IVQQDAGLG
+684 IVQSEIGAG

-708 KRYFE
+708 KRYFDKYE

>member
-1 LQIALVYF
+1 MSPKYHHFEIALVYF

-98 FDTRHKSII
+98 FETRHKSII
-107 NEAEDSVCL
+107 NEAEDAVCL

-192 DKPSQASK
+192 DKPSQASSK
-200 QDQPQPA
+200 QDQSPA
-207 GEQTHSH
+207 GERTHPHSH
-214 THLHHH
+214 HHH
-220 HQNHKSPHLHPRE
+220 HQNSHHLPRE
-233 RATTT
+233 RPSTT

-243 LDATPAPSPEDG
+243 LDATPEDG
-255 SAARPRS
+255 SAARPKS

-273 LGKAHLKPLKAETE
+273 LGKAHLKSAAAEPE
-287 AKNETDEDEEED
+287 ASRQNETDDDDDEEE
-299 DEEKEAGSGQPE
+299 
-311 GSGSGSD
+311 
-318 QAKAEEGSGANENG
+318 EEGSGQAEGSGQSVDQAKMEEGSGTNGNG

-345 RLKNRCEL
+345 KLKTRCEL

-424 IWILFDSEETT
+424 IWILFD
-435 ISANPY
+435 
-441 YGGTAGGGSIYMP
+441 
-454 GAAAGHHYHV
+454 H
-464 DYASRHDLDLDA
+464 LF
-476 GGIAGQQLLQDH
+476 QL
-488 QQQQL
+488 
-493 LQEQQFYYQQ
+493 
-503 QQREQQQ
+503 R
-510 RDQGGRDLY
+510 RDDN
-519 PEQVQ
+519 
-524 VQYLRHSPRHYIG
+524 
-537 DQRQDR
+537 QRQ
-543 GGPPQPVGT
+543 
-552 PTQGTVRTSS
+552 
-562 SNANTPLHHRQTHP
+562 PLLRPGSHRRQRRE
-576 PGQHPG
+576 
-582 QHPHLQHRHSTSLA
+582 HLHAR
-596 YPQDILDRRDYTSS
+596 
-610 SSRPIATSVVQG
+610 
-622 SSSGAGSLPAS
+622 SSSGSSLPCGLCHAARPRPGRRRDS
-633 GAAASGAGSGSGVV
+633 CSTAATAAASGAAVLLPATATAAGGLCQGFVSGSGAI
-647 DPQQQ
+647 PSAQPAALH
-652 RHYNTH
+652 RRSASGGGCGHTH
-658 PRPLE
+658 PRGRAHQLLQRQHAIAPSPAP
-663 TRHRHVGSSQ
+663 GSSTPPAAS
-673 QSLRASASTHE
+673 SLDE
-684 IVQQDAGLG
+684 PGLPTG
-693 QNEHYIYVTYPPDLK
+693 HFRPTRLYK
-708 KRYFE
+708 

>member
-1 LQIALVYF
+1 MSPKYHNFEIALVYF

-20 LRMLCS
+20 IRILCS

-98 FDTRHKSII
+98 FETRHKSII
-107 NEAEDSVCL
+107 NEAEDAVCL

-139 DQHIVTDIEV
+139 DQHIVTEIEV

-179 SRAAKVQNRQLLQ
+179 SRAAKVQSRQLIQ

-200 QDQPQPA
+200 QDQSPA
-207 GEQTHSH
+207 GERIHPR
-214 THLHHH
+214 HLHH
-220 HQNHKSPHLHPRE
+220 RE
-233 RATTT
+233 RDSTT

-243 LDATPAPSPEDG
+243 LDPSPSPEDG

-273 LGKAHLKPLKAETE
+273 LGKAHLKSSADPESSRQ
-287 AKNETDEDEEED
+287 NETDEEEDEESSGRSE
-299 DEEKEAGSGQPE
+299 GSGQSADE
-311 GSGSGSD
+311 
-318 QAKAEEGSGANENG
+318 AKTEEGSGANGNG

-345 RLKNRCEL
+345 KLKSRCEM

-435 ISANPY
+435 ISANHY
-441 YGGTAGGGSIYMP
+441 YGQGAIAGGGSIYMP
-454 GAAAGHHYHV
+454 GAVAGHHYHV
-464 DYASRHDLDLDA
+464 DYATRHDLDLDA
-476 GGIAGQQLLQDH
+476 GVIAGQQQQ

-493 LQEQQFYYQQ
+493 LQEQQYYYQQ
-503 QQREQQQ
+503 QQQHLQQQ
-510 RDQGGRDLY
+510 QQQQLY

-524 VQYLRHSPRHYIG
+524 YHRHSPRHYIA
-537 DQRQDR
+537 DQR
-543 GGPPQPVGT
+543 PVGT
-552 PTQGTVRTSS
+552 PTQGAVRSSS
-562 SNANTPLHHRQTHP
+562 SNANTPLHHRVQ
-576 PGQHPG
+576 QHP
-582 QHPHLQHRHSTSLA
+582 PHLQHRHSTSLA
-596 YPQDILDRRDYTSS
+596 YPQDILDQRDYTSS
-610 SSRPIATSVVQG
+610 SSRPNMV
-622 SSSGAGSLPAS
+622 
-633 GAAASGAGSGSGVV
+633 AGSGPGSGSVSV
-647 DPQQQ
+647 QVAGAPGDTQ

-684 IVQQDAGLG
+684 IVQQEAAMG

>member
-1 LQIALVYF
+1 MSPKYHHFEIALVYF

-20 LRMLCS
+20 LRLLCS

-98 FDTRHKSII
+98 FDTRHKQII

-179 SRAAKVQNRQLLQ
+179 SRAAKVQNRQLPP
-192 DKPSQASK
+192 DSKPSQ
-200 QDQPQPA
+200 DQSPA
-207 GEQTHSH
+207 GERTPHPHTHSH
-214 THLHHH
+214 FHHT
-220 HQNHKSPHLHPRE
+220 RE
-233 RATTT
+233 RATTTT

-243 LDATPAPSPEDG
+243 LDAIPEDG
-255 SAARPRS
+255 SAARPKS

-273 LGKAHLKPLKAETE
+273 LGKAHLKAGATPPQDSRKQNDTE
-287 AKNETDEDEEED
+287 DDEDEEGAED
-299 DEEKEAGSGQPE
+299 GSGSGQPE
-311 GSGSGSD
+311 GSG
-318 QAKAEEGSGANENG
+318 QATDPAKVEEGSGANGNG

-345 RLKNRCEL
+345 KLKARCEM

-435 ISANPY
+435 ISANHY
-441 YGGTAGGGSIYMP
+441 HYGQHQGSHSSGIGGGGSIYMP
-454 GAAAGHHYHV
+454 GAGVGHHYHV
-464 DYASRHDLDLDA
+464 DYATRHDLDLDA
-476 GGIAGQQLLQDH
+476 GGIASQQQQQQ

-493 LQEQQFYYQQ
+493 LQEQQYYYQQ
-503 QQREQQQ
+503 QQQQQ
-510 RDQGGRDLY
+510 QVQQQQQQRDLY
-519 PEQVQ
+519 PEQ
-524 VQYLRHSPRHYIG
+524 VQYLRHSPRHYIA
-537 DQRQDR
+537 DQRPVA
-543 GGPPQPVGT
+543 GSGVVVGSVPVGT
-552 PTQGTVRTSS
+552 PTQGAVRSSS
-562 SNANTPLHHRQTHP
+562 SNANTPLHHRPHP
-576 PGQHPG
+576 VG

-610 SSRPIATSVVQG
+610 SGARSMATSSTG
-622 SSSGAGSLPAS
+622 SVTVT
-633 GAAASGAGSGSGVV
+633 GVTE
-647 DPQQQ
+647 PQ

-658 PRPLE
+658 PRPLD

-684 IVQQDAGLG
+684 IVQQEAGLG